1 MTTHSHLHHSRFSEE
16 LAKTNSLPFPSQGE
30 NKEEFYG
37 RGIKHLYRTRWKGTL
52 SQFLSMI
59 LSLYGICYILTGIRF
74 LSWME
79 QYGVTGSYCT
89 LQSNKHKQMAK
100 RNVSH
105 AELTRLVNSTGLCF
119 IVCNSASFAF
129 LFSLCWALCSP
140 FFFVLFPQFFARTVT
155 LSLSPWLCYS
165 ACLIS
170 RSLIGWLPAPRE
182 IPFSLPPTHP
192 PTHPPVVRKCERGW
206 WKLIGRA
213 GVLAPVLDV
222 TAGRRALSSLF
233 SVRFGFRQGSKHGM
247 LPSGNSWH
255 TAPLS
260 GFPAP
265 GKCLFLSI
273 CCYCHL
279 VWVLLGWCV
288 CVFIFKQQVN

>member
-1 MTTHSHLHHSRFSEE
+1 MRSALLSFS
-16 LAKTNSLPFPSQGE
+16 SFSPS
-30 NKEEFYG
+30 
-37 RGIKHLYRTRWKGTL
+37 
-52 SQFLSMI
+52 
-59 LSLYGICYILTGIRF
+59 
-74 LSWME
+74 
-79 QYGVTGSYCT
+79 
-89 LQSNKHKQMAK
+89 
-100 RNVSH
+100 
-105 AELTRLVNSTGLCF
+105 
-119 IVCNSASFAF
+119 
-129 LFSLCWALCSP
+129 
-140 FFFVLFPQFFARTVT
+140 FFAHTVT

-192 PTHPPVVRKCERGW
+192 PTHPPLVRKCERGW

-222 TAGRRALSSLF
+222 TAGRGALSSLF

-255 TAPLS
+255 TAPLA

-265 GKCLFLSI
+265 GKSLFLSI

-279 VWVLLGWCV
+279 ICVLLGCCV
-288 CVFIFKQQVN
+288 YVYVSLSSNSR

>member
-1 MTTHSHLHHSRFSEE
+1 MV
-16 LAKTNSLPFPSQGE
+16 
-30 NKEEFYG
+30 
-37 RGIKHLYRTRWKGTL
+37 
-52 SQFLSMI
+52 

-74 LSWME
+74 LSGME
-79 QYGVTGSYCT
+79 QYRVPGSYCT
-89 LQSNKHKQMAK
+89 WQSNRHPHTQMANGK
-100 RNVSH
+100 VFH
-105 AELTRLVNSTGLCF
+105 KELTRLVPRRGLCSSCATLHLSHF
-119 IVCNSASFAF
+119 SARCGRAR
-129 LFSLCWALCSP
+129 CSP
-140 FFFVLFPQFFARTVT
+140 FFFVPFPPFCSHCYTFSVPR
-155 LSLSPWLCYS
+155 LCYS

-192 PTHPPVVRKCERGW
+192 PTHPPSVRKCERGW

-222 TAGRRALSSLF
+222 TAGRGALSSPF

-247 LPSGNSWH
+247 LPSSGNSWH

-265 GKCLFLSI
+265 GKCLFVSI
-273 CCYCHL
+273 RCYCHL
-279 VWVLLGWCV
+279 VWVLLGECVYVSVCV
-288 CVFIFKQQVN
+288 CVDLDLQTPGKIIYTIKKKKGKGKTSFRTLTPTSQAK